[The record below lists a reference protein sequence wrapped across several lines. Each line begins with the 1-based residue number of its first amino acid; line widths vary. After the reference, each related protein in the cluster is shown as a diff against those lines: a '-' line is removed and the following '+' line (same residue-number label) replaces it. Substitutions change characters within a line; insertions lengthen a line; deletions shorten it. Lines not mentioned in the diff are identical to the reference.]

1 MIVLIAL
8 FYLTLK
14 TITLQG
20 TLAVSIQKK
29 KKKKNTTT
37 RNSRAIQWL
46 GLYTFIN
53 KVQFQYLVGE
63 LRSCKL
69 LSVDKFF

>member
-29 KKKKNTTT
+29 KKKKT
-37 RNSRAIQWL
+37 QQL
-46 GLYTFIN
+46 GIPW
-53 KVQFQYLVGE
+53 QSSG
-63 LRSCKL
+63 
-69 LSVDKFF
+69 